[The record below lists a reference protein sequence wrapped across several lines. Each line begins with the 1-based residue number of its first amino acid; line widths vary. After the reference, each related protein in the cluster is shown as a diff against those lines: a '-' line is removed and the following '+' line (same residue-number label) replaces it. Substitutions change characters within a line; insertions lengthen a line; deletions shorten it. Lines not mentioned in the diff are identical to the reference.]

1 MANFVTLFIVL
12 ASDKDFIVMLCVA
25 IHKCHAAVAR
35 ELEAMAEPQPKVLN
49 LASIIFPSLSTSI
62 WKKTQKSLFWCYAFL
77 PTSQFTERKMGQ
89 VNHTWLGRQKK
100 Y

>member
-1 MANFVTLFIVL
+1 MAAVLFIKR
-12 ASDKDFIVMLCVA
+12 ASLFNELTVFPL
-25 IHKCHAAVAR
+25 IHSVAR